1 MLGIF
6 FNTAGT
12 IGVAI
17 ILTTYFF
24 LQTHRIEAHELRYS
38 MLNLTG
44 ASLILL
50 SLYWDFNLPS
60 FIVEIAW
67 VMISLFGI
75 VRHFRKRGQV
85 AN

>member
-17 ILTTYFF
+17 ILITYFL
-24 LQTHRIEAHELRYS
+24 LQTHRIESTELRYS
-38 MLNLTG
+38 VLNLIG

-50 SLYWDFNLPS
+50 SLFWDFNLPS

-67 VMISLFGI
+67 VFISLFGI
-75 VRHFRKRGQV
+75 MRHIMRRRGV
-85 AN
+85 G